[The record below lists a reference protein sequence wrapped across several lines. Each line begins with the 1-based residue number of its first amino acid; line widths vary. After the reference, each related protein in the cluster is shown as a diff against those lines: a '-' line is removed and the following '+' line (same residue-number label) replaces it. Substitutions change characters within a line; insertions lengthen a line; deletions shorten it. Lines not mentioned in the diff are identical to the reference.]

1 MDDIRTSGDEN
12 GDNSEIIEALK
23 ALGSAES
30 AGPDELTRQRH
41 LRALRRARLVRR
53 PTTLAASAAAVAVLI
68 AGVALVGRGGSDSSN
83 EFAATAAG
91 DAAAVPVDNDAS
103 AGNASSVDSTTTT
116 VITLPEF
123 TKETP
128 ITPIPLERSEDYVI
142 LKVEASRA
150 LAVEQELASALGERV
165 PTVGKTDA
173 ASTFVVPV
181 SVAQQL
187 SDTAGVSSY
196 PDTPVSAVAE
206 QSPVPSWGLDRV
218 DANDTPLDNKYSWT
232 NSGTGSIIYVIDT
245 GVYSS
250 HGDFTGRVVSG
261 YTAIADGKGT
271 EDCHGHGT
279 HVAGTVAGRNYG
291 IAKTASVV
299 AVRVLDCTGSG
310 YSSGVVAGINWVTAN
325 HPGGPGVINMS
336 LGGGANSV
344 IDSAVN
350 DAVNAGLVVVVAAG
364 NSSADACSYSPA
376 RVPAAITIGA
386 TDVRD
391 ARASYSNFGSCVDMW
406 APGTQITSA
415 WISGTSASN
424 TISGTSMASPHV
436 AGLAARVLAMNPA
449 LTPTEVNARLVQK
462 NSSSTTPIVNLVETP
477 EDSPTTTTT
486 LPGSTTT
493 VVDTTT
499 TTILEPTTT
508 TVASTT
514 TTIPQTTTTAPAT
527 TTTTPGAT
535 TTTVPPSTVP
545 KSPRQGKGRK
555 AITPKEFSMKWETTD
570 ERTELIASWAISTA
584 PDRYKITCRQL
595 PLGSKAPVENEIE
608 FDESST
614 TQNEDG
620 RMETAVLLVPSKPLR
635 CDLTALVGNDISA
648 ASNPTIVPPA
658 PRRGV
663 TPMPTT
669 TVPDPNAPT
678 TSLPSTPTTDAPS
691 PTTPRP
697 VVTTPKPGNRPQP
710 TPSPTT
716 TLPAPPSTAPVPSPS
731 TSSTTTPSS
740 PSTTLAPPVASST
753 TAPSPTT
760 TPVTSTTVVETT
772 TTTTVAAAQ
781 PPRGPAT
788 PPGNSTG
795 NSRGKKG

>member
-1 MDDIRTSGDEN
+1 
-12 GDNSEIIEALK
+12 
-23 ALGSAES
+23 
-30 AGPDELTRQRH
+30 
-41 LRALRRARLVRR
+41 
-53 PTTLAASAAAVAVLI
+53 
-68 AGVALVGRGGSDSSN
+68 
-83 EFAATAAG
+83 
-91 DAAAVPVDNDAS
+91 
-103 AGNASSVDSTTTT
+103 
-116 VITLPEF
+116 
-123 TKETP
+123 
-128 ITPIPLERSEDYVI
+128 
-142 LKVEASRA
+142 
-150 LAVEQELASALGERV
+150 LGERV

-181 SVAQQL
+181 SAAQQL

-218 DANDTPLDNKYSWT
+218 DALDTPLDNKYSWN

-250 HGDFTGRVVSG
+250 HSDFTGRVVSG

-336 LGGGANSV
+336 LGGGANSA

-415 WISGTSASN
+415 LISSTSASS

-449 LTPTEVNARLVQK
+449 LTPTDVSARLVQK
-462 NSSSTTPIVNLVETP
+462 SSSSATPIVNLVETP

-486 LPGSTTT
+486 TTLPGSTTT
-493 VVDTTT
+493 ALDTTT
-499 TTILEPTTT
+499 TSVLDSTTT
-508 TVASTT
+508 TVVSTT
-514 TTIPQTTTTAPAT
+514 TTIPRTTTTAPAT

-555 AITPKEFSMKWETTD
+555 AITPKEFAMKWET
-570 ERTELIASWAISTA
+570 EEEKTELIATWSISTA

-595 PLGSKAPVENEIE
+595 PLGSKAPIENEIE

-614 TQNEDG
+614 TQNEEG
-620 RMETAVLLVPSKPLR
+620 RMETAVLLVPNKPLR
-635 CDLTALVGNDISA
+635 CDLTAFVGNDASA

-663 TPMPTT
+663 TPSPTT
-669 TVPDPNAPT
+669 TIPDPNAPN
-678 TSLPSTPTTDAPS
+678 TSVPSTPTTEAPA
-691 PTTPRP
+691 PTLPRP

-710 TPSPTT
+710 APSTTVTVPASSSTVATPSPTT
-716 TLPAPPSTAPVPSPS
+716 SPAP
-731 TSSTTTPSS
+731 TPTS
-740 PSTTLAPPVASST
+740 PSTTLTPPVAST
-753 TAPSPTT
+753 TTTPSPTTAPAPSPTT
-760 TPVTSTTVVETT
+760 VVET

-781 PPRGPAT
+781 PPATPARGPVT
-788 PPGNSTG
+788 PPG